1 MANSATNSL
10 EDAARSAR
18 EPARQA
24 RFKLARLSAG
34 AEIFRSLQGEGASA
48 GRASVF
54 VRLSRCNLYC
64 SWCDTPYTWNWAGTP
79 FRHRRDGERG
89 FAKFELERETVLVE
103 ASEVARQVLA
113 LRDPGPVRNVVV
125 TGGEPLLQQR
135 ALGEL
140 MRSLHA
146 ADPSYRFEVETNG
159 TLLPEEGLFQLVDQ
173 WNVSP
178 KLANAG
184 VPERLRL
191 RPAVLRRM
199 ASEPRAQFKFVVE
212 DERDLSE
219 VVQLGERYG
228 LPRERTHLMPEG
240 DSSAVLL
247 ARREWLAPRCAELGY
262 AFSDRLH
269 VHLWGGERGT

>member
-1 MANSATNSL
+1 MANTTTGPQTSSNSAQAPR
-10 EDAARSAR
+10 AARL
-18 EPARQA
+18 
-24 RFKLARLSAG
+24 KLARAGEG
-34 AEIFRSLQGEGASA
+34 AEVFRSLQGEGASA
-48 GRASVF
+48 GRSSVF

-64 SWCDTPYTWNWAGTP
+64 AWCDTPYTWNWEGTP
-79 FRHRRDGERG
+79 FRHRRDGEKNFR
-89 FAKFELERETVLVE
+89 KFELERETVVLDVPE
-103 ASEVARQVLA
+103 AARQVLA

-140 MRSLHA
+140 LEHLRR
-146 ADPSYRFEVETNG
+146 ADPAYRFEVETNA
-159 TLLPEEGLFQLVDQ
+159 TVQPEEALLARVDQ
-173 WNVSP
+173 WNLSP

-199 ASEPRAQFKFVVE
+199 AQEPTSWFKFVVE
-212 DERDLSE
+212 DERDLAE
-219 VVQLGERYG
+219 VCQLGERYG
-228 LPRERTHLMPEG
+228 LPRERTLLMPEG

-247 ARREWLAPRCAELGY
+247 ARREWLAPRCAELGF

-269 VHLWGGERGT
+269 VHLWGDARAT